1 MKKMQILLGLLI
13 FLVACSTSTV
23 EPSAEFFESSSSSG
37 GGTDVPTSSSS
48 LGGGIDVPAS
58 SSSSGEGIDV
68 PASSSSENSLS
79 NIYEAV
85 VKNGIYTTR
94 DSVAAYLC
102 KFGVLPQNYV
112 NKATGKVLY
121 EEETGN
127 VFSKWNFNPWTTIGV
142 MIGGDTFNNYADDPN
157 PDYYHP
163 SLPEGSYQEADVDYY
178 AENRGTKR
186 LVYADEC
193 VIYWTVDHYETFT
206 LLEF

>member
-1 MKKMQILLGLLI
+1 MQILLGLLI

-23 EPSAEFFESSSSSG
+23 EPSAEFFESSSSLG
-37 GGTDVPTSSSS
+37 GEVDVPVSSSS
-48 LGGGIDVPAS
+48 LGEEV
-58 SSSSGEGIDV
+58 DV

-102 KFGVLPQNYV
+102 KFGVLPKNYV

-193 VIYWTVDHYETFT
+193 VIYWTADHYETFT

>member
-1 MKKMQILLGLLI
+1 MQILLGFLI

-37 GGTDVPTSSSS
+37 EEVDVPTSSSS
-48 LGGGIDVPAS
+48 LGGGTDVPTS
-58 SSSSGEGIDV
+58 SSSSGGEVEV

-85 VKNGIYTTR
+85 VENGIYTTR

-102 KFGVLPQNYV
+102 KFGVLPKNYV
-112 NKATGKVLY
+112 NKATGKILY

-127 VFSKWNFNPWTTIGV
+127 AFSKWNFNPWTTIGV

-163 SLPEGSYQEADVDYY
+163 SLPEGSYREADVDYY
-178 AENRGTKR
+178 AENRGFKR

-193 VIYWTVDHYETFT
+193 VIYWTADHYETFT